1 MPFYEYQCRDCGSR
15 AEVFA
20 RRMDAIVAP
29 PVCPAATGRDGGAHE
44 MQRVVSSFQRH
55 LTEADKV
62 AEAEAKYGKEVDAAL
77 GATPDVGKLSRRYD
91 SVAKGLP
98 RTEDA

>member
-1 MPFYEYQCRDCGSR
+1 MPFYEYQCRECGRR

-20 RRMDAIVAP
+20 RRMDASLTP
-29 PVCPAATGRDGGAHE
+29 PACPAATGRKNDPHE
-44 MQRVVSSFQRH
+44 MQRVVSRFQRH

-77 GATPDVGKLSRRYD
+77 GATPDVGKLSRRYERL
-91 SVAKGLP
+91 AKNLP
-98 RTEDA
+98 SPDDA